1 MKNVITKILFSFALI
16 IWAVCVNNNSFA
28 NAISNS
34 KVEKLGGEY
43 RDIVNY
49 LENKRGFK
57 CEYLDTDEWSL
68 CSFHGGMCK
77 YGKPH
82 YICKKNVE
90 PSSLQK
96 LFGVQ
101 NIIEKVTLKE
111 DYILKIGIAYNVNE
125 NIKTIKIYKKFNY
138 KNHKNDFENASEAI
152 IAIYPIGSDS
162 NELRKVLEKQNFFCL
177 STKKDNNSAIHCIR
191 DIRTAGNLFMPWI
204 RIGVSIYKDNMD
216 KIKTIATSSE
226 YTGL

>member
-1 MKNVITKILFSFALI
+1 MKNVITKILFPFASI
-16 IWAVCVNNNSFA
+16 ILVVCVNSNSFA
-28 NAISNS
+28 NTTSNT
-34 KVEKLGGEY
+34 KVEMLGDKY
-43 RDIVNY
+43 HDIANY
-49 LENKRGFK
+49 LENERGFK

-68 CSFHGGMCK
+68 CSFHGGMCR

-101 NIIEKVTLKE
+101 NIIEKATLKE
-111 DYILKIGIAYNVNE
+111 DYILKRGRPFNVNE
-125 NIKTIKIYKKFNY
+125 NIKNIKIYKKFNY

-152 IAIYPIGSDS
+152 IAIYPTGSDP
-162 NELRKVLEKQNFFCL
+162 NELREVLEKQNFSCR
-177 STKKDNNSAIHCIR
+177 STKKDHNSATHCIR
-191 DIRTAGNLFMPWI
+191 DIRTAGNLFMPWM
-204 RIGVSIYKDNMD
+204 RIGVSIYKNDMG
-216 KIKTIATSSE
+216 KIKNIATSSE